1 MKNFVHIDFVE
12 KNQIYFHLSK
22 LNIII
27 GVGFLKFKKD
37 IVMQIYHFL
46 QKVIRIIIQTLLSRR
61 HILFLPS
68 CTLNRASLGEALI
81 SANEEHRRY

>member
-37 IVMQIYHFL
+37 IVMQIYHFFL
-46 QKVIRIIIQTLLSRR
+46 QKVIIIQTLLSRR

-81 SANEEHRRY
+81 SANEEHRR

>member
-12 KNQIYFHLSK
+12 KNQIYFRLSK

-37 IVMQIYHFL
+37 IVMQIYHFFL
-46 QKVIRIIIQTLLSRR
+46 QKVIIIQTLLSRR